1 MKKIVVFLSFLI
13 FSISYSF
20 AQLTVTTGGGAAG
33 VISAIGGPGLTI
45 SNVTINC
52 AAVSYGTYN
61 NGGAGGI
68 GAAMTNG
75 LVLSTGTATQIN
87 GAGTNVNDDFT
98 GTCVGSSSSDPQLI
112 SVVGSGTAIND
123 ACIIEFDVVPQCN
136 TLSIRFVFGSDE
148 YTNWVS
154 AGFNDGFGFWVSG
167 PNPGGGNYTNYNM
180 ATLPNGTVVSIDNV
194 NTTSNPGFFV
204 NNNAGGSANHFDGFT
219 SVLTPTMNVTPCATY
234 HFKLAIADAAD
245 CAMDSGVMIDVI
257 QCISPWTVTTSS
269 TPAGC
274 GVNNGTATATVSGGI
289 GPFSYSWA
297 PSGGTAATATGLA
310 AGSYTVTVNDGLTC
324 TPAQT
329 YTVTVAGSGGSPV
342 TSNSQTICAGAS
354 TTLTATPTTAGG
366 TYSWAPGGQT
376 TQTITVSPA
385 STTTYTVT
393 YTFGGCNSTNT
404 GTVAVNPLPT
414 VTVNTQTICAG
425 ASATLTATPSA
436 AGGTFSWAPGGQTTA
451 SITVSPATTTT
462 YTVTY
467 TLSGCVGTGTG
478 TVTVNPLPTIGVN
491 SVTICPGQN
500 ATLTGTGGTTY
511 SWNTGATTNPITV
524 SPATTT
530 SYTVTGTTAG
540 CSNTAVATVT
550 IGANM
555 TITVNSPTICVGQS
569 ATLTATGGTTYSWNT
584 GSTSNPLVVSP
595 TTTTSY
601 TVTGTTGGCSGTT
614 VATVTVNSIPTVTS
628 TNSTICNGQTTSL
641 VAGGATTYS
650 WNTGS
655 TSSNLTITPTTTTT
669 YTVTG
674 TTSGC
679 SNTVTGT
686 VTVNALPTITVNS
699 PGVCPGSSAT
709 LTANGGTTYSWSTG
723 ATTNPITVSPAST
736 TSYTVTGTTL
746 GCTGTAVATVTINTN
761 LTVDAGL
768 DDTIC
773 FGASTLLNVT
783 PVAAGSTYA
792 WLPAT
797 GLSNASVP
805 NPTANPTTTTS
816 YTVTVTNISGCSGTD
831 IVTIFVD
838 PILSASSISGINIT
852 CNGANNGQ
860 TIVIPNG
867 GTIPYTYSWTGGC
880 TGAACTG
887 LAPGSYTVTVTD
899 AIGCTATADTTI
911 TEPAAIVAAISGSTQ
926 VTCNGAC
933 NGTATAT
940 AIGGTGAYTYTWNT
954 TPAQTTAT
962 ATGLCAGTYTCTIKD
977 ANNCTNTTSVT
988 ITQPSIVELAPIAN
1002 VIICNGGTTTLTA
1015 TALGGNGPYNYTWS
1029 PATGLS
1035 ATNIPNP
1042 IATPA
1047 STTTYTV
1054 NATDVNGCAAI
1065 PVTVTVTV
1073 NPPLSVIAS
1082 GAASICPGANTIIT
1096 ATASNGD
1103 GGPYTYSWSPATGL
1117 NNPASGSP
1125 TASPT
1130 VTTTYTVT
1138 AVDGCSPPATSTVTV
1153 TVLTIPS
1160 VNFSADV
1167 LSGCAPLCVNFTDA
1181 SSVNSGTINTWNW
1194 NFGGTEGGSNLQN
1207 PTHCFINPGQYSI
1220 SLTVTSNSGCTN
1232 DTTITAMI
1240 NVFPVPVAEFTAPLS
1255 TSILT
1260 PTVQFTNTSVGA
1272 TSYIWNFG
1280 DSLNT
1285 NSSNTSTLSNPSHLY
1300 GEIGTYCVTLNVSN
1314 AAGCVSD
1321 YQLCVVIDPEF
1332 TFYIPNAFSPN
1343 GDGINDEFY
1352 GKGEYIKEFE
1362 MLIYDRWGNM
1372 IFYTDSIN
1380 KHWDGKANQG
1390 SEIAQ
1395 QDVYIYVV
1403 NLKDNKDQ
1411 KHKYIGTVTI
1421 VK

>member
-1 MKKIVVFLSFLI
+1 MKKIIVFLSFLLI
-13 FSISYSF
+13 ITSFSK
-20 AQLTVTTGGGAAG
+20 AQLVITSGGGAGSVATA
-33 VISAIGGPGLTI
+33 VAGPGLTV
-45 SNVTINC
+45 SNVVVNC
-52 AAVSYGTYN
+52 AAVSYGTFS
-61 NGGAGGI
+61 GGAASGLGI
-68 GAAMTNG
+68 TNG
-75 LVLSTGTATQIN
+75 LVLTTGTATQIV
-87 GAGTNVNDDFT
+87 GANTNNDFT
-98 GTCVGSSSSDPQLI
+98 GICVGNSGSDPQL
-112 SVVGSGTAIND
+112 TALSNQATND
-123 ACIIEFDVVPQCN
+123 VCIIEFDVIPQCN
-136 TLSIRFVFGSDE
+136 NLSIAFVFGSDE
-148 YTNWVS
+148 YTDYVNAS
-154 AGFNDGFGFWVSG
+154 FNDAFGFFVSG
-167 PNPGGGNYTNYNM
+167 PNPLGGNYTNFNL
-180 ATLPNGTVVSIDNV
+180 ATIPGGTAVSIDNV
-194 NTTSNPGFFV
+194 SHLTNSTYFV
-204 NNNAGGSANHFDGFT
+204 NNNASVNNNSFDGHT
-219 SVLTPTMNVTPCATY
+219 TVLTPSMNVTPCATY
-234 HFKLAIADAAD
+234 HFKLAIADASD
-245 CAMDSGVMIDVI
+245 CAMDSGVMIDII
-257 QCISPWTVTTSS
+257 QCTSPWTVTTAT

-274 GVNNGTATATVSGGI
+274 GVNNGTATATVTGGI

-297 PSGGTAATATGLA
+297 PSGGTGSTATGLA

-342 TSNSQTICAGAS
+342 AANSQTICAGAS
-354 TTLTATPTTAGG
+354 TTLTATPTTTGG

-404 GTVAVNPLPT
+404 GTVTVNPLPT
-414 VTVNTQTICAG
+414 VTSNAQTICAG

-436 AGGTFSWAPGGQTTA
+436 GGGTFSWAPGGQTTA
-451 SITVSPATTTT
+451 AITVSPATTTT

-467 TLSGCVGTGTG
+467 TLNGCVGTGTG

-500 ATLTGTGGTTY
+500 ATLTGTGGATY

-524 SPATTT
+524 SPAVTT
-530 SYTVTGTTAG
+530 SYTVTGTAAG
-540 CSNTAVATVT
+540 CTNTAVGTVT
-550 IGANM
+550 LGSSM
-555 TITVNSPTICVGQS
+555 TITVNSTSICNGQS
-569 ATLTATGGTTYSWNT
+569 ATLTANGGTTYSWNT

-601 TVTGTTGGCSGTT
+601 TVTGTTGGCSGTA
-614 VATVTVNSIPTVTS
+614 VATVTVNPIPTVTS

-650 WNTGS
+650 WDTGS
-655 TSSNLTITPTTTTT
+655 TSANLTITPTTTTT

-674 TTSGC
+674 TSNGC
-679 SNTVTGT
+679 SNTATGT
-686 VTVNALPTITVNS
+686 VTVNALPTISVNS
-699 PGVCPGSSAT
+699 PSICPGSSAT

-723 ATTNPITVSPAST
+723 ATTNPITVSPAT
-736 TSYTVTGTTL
+736 NTSYTVTGTTL
-746 GCTGTAVATVTINTN
+746 GCSGTAVATVTLNTN
-761 LTVDAGL
+761 LTVDAGV

-792 WLPAT
+792 WLPAA
-797 GLSNASVP
+797 GLSNASAS
-805 NPTANPTTTTS
+805 NPTANPTTTTT
-816 YTVTVTNISGCSGTD
+816 YTVTVTNASGCSGTD
-831 IVTIFVD
+831 AVTIFVD
-838 PILSASSISGINIT
+838 PQLSASSISGINST

-911 TEPAAIVAAISGSTQ
+911 TEPAAIVAAISASTQ

-933 NGTATAT
+933 NGSATAT
-940 AIGGTGAYTYTWNT
+940 AIGGTGAYTYTWST
-954 TPAQTTAT
+954 TPVQTTAT
-962 ATGLCAGTYTCTIKD
+962 ATGLCAGTYTCTVKD
-977 ANNCTNTTSVT
+977 ANNCSNTTTVT

-1015 TALGGNGPYNYTWS
+1015 NAIGGNGPYNYTWS

-1042 IATPA
+1042 TATPA

-1054 NATDVNGCAAI
+1054 NATDANGCAAT

-1073 NPPLSVIAS
+1073 NPPLSVIATGS
-1082 GAASICPGANTIIT
+1082 TSLCPGATTIIT

-1103 GGPYTYSWSPATGL
+1103 GGPYNYSWSPATGL
-1117 NNPASGSP
+1117 NNPSSANP
-1125 TASPT
+1125 TAT
-1130 VTTTYTVT
+1130 AGTTTTYTVT
-1138 AVDGCSPPATSTVTV
+1138 ATDGCSPAATSTVTV
-1153 TVLTIPS
+1153 TVQSIPV
-1160 VNFSADV
+1160 VNFSANAT
-1167 LSGCAPLCVNFTDA
+1167 SGCAPLCVNFSD
-1181 SSVNSGTINTWNW
+1181 SSIVNGGTINSWDW
-1194 NFGGTEGGSNLQN
+1194 NFGDPSSSGSNASNLQN
-1207 PTHCFINPGQYSI
+1207 PTHCFLNGGQYTI
-1220 SLTVTSNSGCTN
+1220 TLTTTTNGGCTS
-1232 DTTITAMI
+1232 TLTIPAMI
-1240 NVFPVPVAEFTAPLS
+1240 NVFAVPVASFSAPLS
-1255 TSILT
+1255 TSILS
-1260 PTVQFTNTSVGA
+1260 PTVQFNNSSINA
-1272 TSYIWNFG
+1272 TSFAWNFG
-1280 DSLNT
+1280 DPLNT
-1285 NSSNTSTLSNPSHLY
+1285 GSSNISTLASPSHTY
-1300 GEIGTYCVTLNVSN
+1300 GDIGTYCVTLIASN
-1314 AAGCVSD
+1314 AAGCAD
-1321 YQLCVVIDPEF
+1321 TTPLCIVIDPEF

-1372 IFYTDSIN
+1372 IFYADELN

-1390 SEIAQ
+1390 GEIAQ
-1395 QDVYIYVV
+1395 QDVYVYVV